1 MYHLDRSAMQQSS
14 DDVPECHVCRHIPR
28 LYDFLW
34 VAEDG
39 MKMQGYNGSQLWD
52 TTFAVQAICATGLAH
67 EFSDC
72 LRRAHNYVD
81 VTQASKHDFFVMQLL
96 TNEAPCQ

>member
-1 MYHLDRSAMQQSS
+1 MLCY
-14 DDVPECHVCRHIPR
+14 RHIPR

-52 TTFAVQAICATGLAH
+52 TTFAVQAICATGLAD

-72 LRRAHNYVD
+72 LRRAHQYVD
-81 VTQASKHDFFVMQLL
+81 VTQASLMAQDARNPNQTQIRIMIV
-96 TNEAPCQ
+96 